1 MKKVFAILILYG
13 FTFCAQAQ
21 NCNRLAKRSVKNL
34 EPFRFNGSLNK
45 VLLSRGESAELSL
58 ILRGGKKYRI
68 LVDGGNVMGVLSFK
82 IYDRHKTLVFDN
94 SKHDMAQYWD
104 FNIGA
109 TQEYHIVVTYPISN
123 EGYNDVTTRG
133 CVALAVGFLDK
144 SP

>member
-1 MKKVFAILILYG
+1 
-13 FTFCAQAQ
+13 
-21 NCNRLAKRSVKNL
+21 VKNL

-109 TQEYHIVVTYPISN
+109 TQEYHIVVTYPVSN
-123 EGYNDVTTRG
+123 EGYNDITTRG

>member
-109 TQEYHIVVTYPISN
+109 TQEYHVVVTYPFSN
-123 EGYNDVTTRG
+123 EGYNDVITRG
-133 CVALAVGFLDK
+133 CVALAVGFLDN

>member
-1 MKKVFAILILYG
+1 MKKTLAILIFCG
-13 FTFCAQAQ
+13 FAFCAPAQ

-68 LVDGGNVMGVLSFK
+68 LVDGGNVMGPLSFK
-82 IYDRHKTLVFDN
+82 IYDRHQTLVFDN

-109 TQEYHIVVTYPISN
+109 TQEYHIVVTYPISD
-123 EGYNDVTTRG
+123 EGYSDITTRG
-133 CVALAVGFLDK
+133 CVALAVGFLDNN
-144 SP
+144 P